1 MPKYFFR
8 GIRMNNPWNIFIQVV
23 ARVNKPS
30 SNNNNNPCVM
40 PQSINVILIPFTN
53 LNSVVGLAALLR
65 SILGLVVDTSSGT
78 PTLSILVWMSLLP
91 IIYFDILLNYH
102 DDNFFAFRLLQYL
115 QALFLPIRRWTIIWC
130 CCSQRGWKF
139 RSEHMWP
146 PELGPWEES
155 VLPWS
160 SQQQAMGVDDLIETS
175 KWRIRRS

>member
-1 MPKYFFR
+1 M
-8 GIRMNNPWNIFIQVV
+8 

-102 DDNFFAFRLLQYL
+102 DDNFLLLDCCNTYRPCFYQSAGE
-115 QALFLPIRRWTIIWC
+115 QLFDVVVHREVENSGQSTCDHQNWGHERSQSFPGAPSNKRW
-130 CCSQRGWKF
+130 
-139 RSEHMWP
+139 E
-146 PELGPWEES
+146 
-155 VLPWS
+155 
-160 SQQQAMGVDDLIETS
+160 
-175 KWRIRRS
+175 